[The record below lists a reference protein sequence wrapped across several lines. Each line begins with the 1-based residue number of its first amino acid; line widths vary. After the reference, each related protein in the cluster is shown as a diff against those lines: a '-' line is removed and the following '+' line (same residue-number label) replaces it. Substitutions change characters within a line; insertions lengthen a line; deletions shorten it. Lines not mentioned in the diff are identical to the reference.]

1 MKYLNCF
8 LFFLLYPLFIN
19 STLASSEFTKKY
31 YQNVIKNSQLI
42 VEAKVNSVSTEKDKY
57 KANNDLVNVEI
68 IEVIKGNIEQKNL
81 SIKYPI
87 DVFINGIW
95 ENPNF
100 KEGETFIAI
109 LFYDQDNYWIP
120 VGGRFGKF
128 LVNNGKIGK
137 SEIEKEKFKKDIKD
151 LVQGKI
157 ETIEL
162 PYDSNLESEESDLS
176 KLNGEF
182 FITAQG
188 QYPSAQVVE
197 FKLNPSG
204 ALDKDGNQLSFSA
217 VRSALQRAFDTWN
230 SVNHSYPTFSISTT
244 QYNGSRNSEDAIST
258 ITFELLWYTGRA
270 YYIPG
275 ETFYIYDLVFSSG
288 YTDLTPTNATIS

>member
-68 IEVIKGNIEQKNL
+68 IEMIKGNIEQKNL

-128 LVNNGKIGK
+128 LVNNGKI
-137 SEIEKEKFKKDIKD
+137 EKVKLKKK
-151 LVQGKI
+151 
-157 ETIEL
+157 
-162 PYDSNLESEESDLS
+162 NL
-176 KLNGEF
+176 KK
-182 FITAQG
+182 T
-188 QYPSAQVVE
+188 
-197 FKLNPSG
+197 
-204 ALDKDGNQLSFSA
+204 
-217 VRSALQRAFDTWN
+217 
-230 SVNHSYPTFSISTT
+230 
-244 QYNGSRNSEDAIST
+244 
-258 ITFELLWYTGRA
+258 
-270 YYIPG
+270 
-275 ETFYIYDLVFSSG
+275 
-288 YTDLTPTNATIS
+288 